1 MTERLADIT
10 RRIANVQQLEAVV
23 TAMRGIAA
31 SRAQQSRARLP
42 GVRAYAE
49 VIARAIAAALALL
62 PRDGPAGRPAGQRS
76 GVILFAAEQGFAG
89 AFSDRMLDAAAPL
102 LAPRLPGASLFLL
115 GARGIV
121 LAEER
126 QLPLAW
132 RSGMAPHIDAV
143 PAVAA
148 RIADALY
155 ERIDATG
162 FDRVTMVFPVWS
174 NETGLGAETRVLLPF
189 DFRRFAGPP
198 AAQPPLATLP
208 VEVLLARLAE
218 EYVFAELC
226 EAAMSAFAAE
236 NEARVAA
243 MIAAKGNIERVRS
256 GLEARERQTRQ
267 EEITAEVAELAG
279 AMANL

>member
-1 MTERLADIT
+1 MTERLADIS
-10 RRIANVQQLEAVV
+10 RRIANVRQLEAVV

-31 SRAQQSRARLP
+31 SHAQQSRTRLP
-42 GVRAYAE
+42 GVRAYTE
-49 VIARAIAAALALL
+49 VIAGAIASALPLAA
-62 PRDGPAGRPAGQRS
+62 PDPPDRTRAGRRV

-102 LAPRLPGASLFLL
+102 LPGAALFLV
-115 GARGIV
+115 GTRGIL

-126 QLPLAW
+126 HLPLAW
-132 RSGMAPHIDAV
+132 RSFMAPHVDAV
-143 PAVAA
+143 PVVAG

-155 ERIDATG
+155 EHMAADA
-162 FDRVTMVFPVWS
+162 FDRVSLVFPVWAA
-174 NETGLGAETRVLLPF
+174 ETGLTVETRALLPF
-189 DFRRFAGPP
+189 DFHRFAGPP
-198 AAQPPLATLP
+198 AAQPPLTTLP
-208 VEVLLARLAE
+208 ARVLLARLAE

-226 EAAMSAFAAE
+226 EAAFSAFAAE

-243 MIAAKGNIERVRS
+243 MMAAKGNIERVRI

-279 AMANL
+279 AMATT

>member
-1 MTERLADIT
+1 MTDRLADIT
-10 RRIANVQQLEAVV
+10 RRIANVRQLEAVV

-42 GVRAYAE
+42 GVRAYAG
-49 VIARAIAAALALL
+49 VIAGAIATALPLL
-62 PRDGPAGRPAGQRS
+62 ARDPPDGVQPGGRA

-102 LAPRLPGASLFLL
+102 LPGAVLFLL
-115 GARGIV
+115 GTRGIV

-126 QLPLAW
+126 NLPIAW
-132 RSGMAPHIDAV
+132 RSGMAPHLDAV
-143 PAVAA
+143 PTVAG

-155 ERIDATG
+155 ERIAAAGLDQVSLVVPTWAAG
-162 FDRVTMVFPVWS
+162 
-174 NETGLGAETRVLLPF
+174 TGLGVEIRALLPF
-189 DFRRFAGPP
+189 DFHRFAALP
-198 AAQPPLATLP
+198 AAPPPITTLP
-208 VEVLLARLAE
+208 PGVLLARLAE

-243 MIAAKGNIERVRS
+243 MVAAKDNIERVRAD
-256 GLEARERQTRQ
+256 LEARERQTRQ

-279 AMANL
+279 AGAGVGVP

>member
-10 RRIANVQQLEAVV
+10 RRIANVRQLDAVV

-31 SRAQQSRARLP
+31 SRAQQSRVRLP
-42 GVRAYAE
+42 GVQAYTA
-49 VIARAIAAALALL
+49 VVAGAIARALALL
-62 PRDGPAGRPAGQRS
+62 PRDAPGADRPGRRA

-102 LAPRLPGASLFLL
+102 LTDAALFLL
-115 GARGIV
+115 GTRGIL

-126 QLPLAW
+126 GLPIAW
-132 RSGMAPHIDAV
+132 RGGMAPHIDAV
-143 PAVAA
+143 PSVAG
-148 RIADALY
+148 RVADALY
-155 ERIDATG
+155 ERIAATG
-162 FDRVTMVFPVWS
+162 LDRVSLVFPTWQAGA
-174 NETGLGAETRVLLPF
+174 GLGTETRELLPF
-189 DFRRFAGPP
+189 DFRRFAALPD
-198 AAQPPLATLP
+198 AQPPLTTLP
-208 VEVLLARLAE
+208 AGVLLARLAE

-243 MIAAKGNIERVRS
+243 MVAARGNIERVRA

-279 AMANL
+279 AMATA

>member
-1 MTERLADIT
+1 MTERLADVT
-10 RRIANVQQLEAVV
+10 RRIANVRQLEAVV

-31 SRAQQSRARLP
+31 SRAQQCRARLP
-42 GVRAYAE
+42 GMRAYAE
-49 VIARAIAAALALL
+49 VIAGAIGRALPLTTPDPPEGTRAARRA
-62 PRDGPAGRPAGQRS
+62 

-102 LAPRLPGASLFLL
+102 LPGAVLFLV
-115 GARGIV
+115 GTRGFV

-126 QLPLAW
+126 RLPVAW
-132 RSGMAPHIDAV
+132 RSVMAPHVDAV
-143 PAVAA
+143 PAVAG

-155 ERIDATG
+155 DRIAATG
-162 FDRVTMVFPVWS
+162 LDRMTMVFPTWS
-174 NETGLGAETRVLLPF
+174 AETGLAAETRVLLPF

-198 AAQPPLATLP
+198 AAQPPLTTLP
-208 VEVLLARLAE
+208 AGVLLARLAE

-226 EAAMSAFAAE
+226 AAAMSAFAAE

-243 MIAAKGNIERVRS
+243 MIAAKANIERVRAR
-256 GLEARERQTRQ
+256 LEGRERQTRQ

-279 AMANL
+279 AMATT